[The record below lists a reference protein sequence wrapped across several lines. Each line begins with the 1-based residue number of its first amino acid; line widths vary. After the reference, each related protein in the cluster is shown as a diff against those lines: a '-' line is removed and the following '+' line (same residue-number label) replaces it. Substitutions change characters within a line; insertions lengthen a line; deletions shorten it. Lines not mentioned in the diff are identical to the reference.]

1 MLLNNHSY
9 YSLKYGTMSE
19 QELLEQA
26 QIHGYRTLA
35 LTDINN
41 TSAALNFVRIAHRY
55 GVRPVLGIDVRRGSD
70 QLFVAL
76 AHDNDGWFELNR
88 FLSPYLVHETE
99 LELPDRAPAF
109 EHVSIIYPLA
119 KAPRRLRPNEYVG
132 VHARELTKLP
142 FSPFAK
148 RRDKLVALHTATF
161 RNKRDYNAH
170 RLLRAIDKNTLL
182 SKLPKAEEGHPDDRF
197 LDKQQLRA
205 AYKGHEYLLE
215 KAEGLLERCSISFSF
230 GINNNLKR
238 LAKTAEED
246 FAKLRKLTYE
256 GVKYRY
262 KNPDDDLF
270 DRIQMELDIIQQKDY
285 TSYFLISWDLI
296 HYAKSK
302 GYFHVGRGSGAN
314 SVVAY
319 CLGITDVDP
328 IELNLYFER
337 FINLYRENPPD
348 FDLDFSW
355 TDRDDV
361 THYLFNKYGKE
372 RTTLLATYITFQFKS
387 VLREL
392 GKVFGLPKH
401 EIDSLQ
407 QKVKYRGR
415 LDEIEQLVLR
425 YSQYIQGFPSHLSV
439 HAGGILISERPM
451 HYYTTTYV
459 PPKGF
464 ETTHFD
470 MVIAEDVGL
479 YKFDILSQRGLG
491 HIRDTLDEVE
501 RNRGVTLDIHD
512 IPAFK
517 KDPAIKELLRVGR
530 TMGCFYV
537 ESPAMRQLLHK
548 LGTDDYSGLVAA
560 SSIIRPGVSQSGM
573 MREYILRHRYPEKRK
588 EAHPI
593 MQEIMPDTYGVM
605 VYQEDVIKVA
615 HYFAGLTLGEADV
628 LRRGMSGKY
637 RSREEFSRARD
648 KFFSN
653 CREKGYSDEL
663 TSEVWRQTES
673 FAGYAFAKGHSA
685 SYAVESY
692 QSLFLK
698 AHYPLEFM
706 VGVINNFGGFYRT
719 EFYVHEAR
727 MGGAEICAPC
737 VNRSQHATTIYDRS
751 LFLGFQHMKSLE
763 QRVIR
768 QLLAERSMGG
778 AYRDLEDFLKRISIS
793 LEQLRLLVRVGA
805 FRFTGKTKKEL
816 LWEAHMHLS
825 KGKSKPRKQ
834 ELFEIRQKK
843 YDLPPLNGR
852 DREDAFDEMEI
863 IGFPLVAPYE
873 LLEEP
878 VKNKLGAV
886 HLKEALGQH
895 VEVYG
900 YLVTIKDTKTKSGK
914 RMHFGTWI
922 DQDGLFVDS
931 VHFPPQAEKKPFR
944 GRGIYRIRG
953 KVIEEFGCYAID
965 CDDLEK
971 LPYIE
976 DPRYA

>member
-1 MLLNNHSY
+1 MLNNHTY

-19 QELLEQA
+19 QALLEQA

-35 LTDINN
+35 VTDINN
-41 TSAALNFVRIAHRY
+41 TSAGLNFVRIAHRY
-55 GVRPVLGIDVRRGSD
+55 GVRPVLGIDFRIGAD
-70 QLFVAL
+70 QHFVAL
-76 AHDNDGWFELNR
+76 AHDNDGWLELNR

-99 LELPDRAPAF
+99 LKLPLRAPAF
-109 EHVSIIYPLA
+109 EHASVIYPLD
-119 KAPRRLRPNEYVG
+119 KAPTDLRPNEYVG
-132 VHARELTKLP
+132 IHFRELTRLP
-142 FSPFAK
+142 FTPFNGRK
-148 RRDKLVALHTATF
+148 DKLVALHTATF

-170 RLLRAIDKNTLL
+170 RLLRAIDNNTLL
-182 SKLPKAEEGHPDDRF
+182 SKLPKTEEGHSDHYF
-197 LDKQQLRA
+197 LDKQDLRK
-205 AYKGHEYLLE
+205 AYRHHEYLLE
-215 KAEGLLERCSISFSF
+215 KAETLLERCSISFSF

-238 LAKTAEED
+238 LAKTADED
-246 FAKLRKLTYE
+246 FARLRALTYE
-256 GVKYRY
+256 GVRYRY
-262 KNPDDDLF
+262 QNPDDALF

-285 TSYFLISWDLI
+285 TSYFLISQDLI
-296 HYAKSK
+296 QYAKNR

-361 THYLFNKYGKE
+361 TRYLFNKYGKE
-372 RTTLLATYITFQFKS
+372 RTSLLATYITFQFKS

-392 GKVFGLPKH
+392 GKVFGLPKS

-407 QKVKYRGR
+407 YKVKQNQK

-425 YSQYIQGFPSHLSV
+425 YSQYIHGFPSHLSV
-439 HAGGILISERPM
+439 HAGGVLISERPI
-451 HYYTTTYV
+451 HYYTATYI

-470 MVIAEDVGL
+470 MIIAEDVGL

-491 HIRDTLDEVE
+491 HIRDTLDEVK
-501 RNRGVTLDIHD
+501 RNRGEDIDIHD
-512 IPAFK
+512 ISGFK
-517 KDPAIKELLRVGR
+517 QDPEIKKLLRVGR

-548 LGTDDYSGLVAA
+548 LKTDDYSGLVAA

-573 MREYILRHRYPEKRK
+573 MREYILRHRFPEKRK
-588 EAHPI
+588 EAHPV

-615 HYFAGLTLGEADV
+615 HYFAGLTLAEADV

-648 KFFSN
+648 KFFNN
-653 CREKGYSDEL
+653 CREKGYKEEL
-663 TSEVWRQTES
+663 TTEVWRQTES
-673 FAGYAFAKGHSA
+673 FAGYAFSKGHSA

-727 MGGAEICAPC
+727 MSGAEICAPC
-737 VNRSQHATTIYDRS
+737 VNRSRTATTIYGSS
-751 LFLGFQHMKSLE
+751 LYLGFQHMKALE
-763 QRVIR
+763 HRTID
-768 QLLAERSMGG
+768 QLLTERRASGTFQ
-778 AYRDLEDFLKRISIS
+778 DLKDFLKRVSIS
-793 LEQLRLLVRVGA
+793 LEQLRLLIRVGA
-805 FRFTGKTKKEL
+805 FRFTEKSKKEL

-825 KGKSKPRKQ
+825 KGKAKPKRK
-834 ELFEIRQKK
+834 ELFEIEQKE
-843 YDLPPLNGR
+843 YRLPTLQGR
-852 DREDAFDEMEI
+852 AFEEAYDEMEI
-863 IGFPLVAPYE
+863 LGFPLMTPYE
-873 LLEEP
+873 LLEELP
-878 VKNKLGAV
+878 DQKLGARDFPK
-886 HLKEALGQH
+886 LKGRKIT
-895 VEVYG
+895 VYG
-900 YLVTIKDTKTKSGK
+900 YLVTIKETRTKSGK

-922 DQDGLFVDS
+922 DQQGYFMDS
-931 VHFPPQAEKKPFR
+931 VHFPPQAEKYPFR
-944 GRGIYRIRG
+944 GRGIYQITG
-953 KVIEEFGCYAID
+953 KVIEEFGCFAID
-965 CDDLEK
+965 CHVLEK
-971 LPYIE
+971 LPFIP
-976 DPRYA
+976 DPRYT